1 MLSRS
6 ELDRAAVLLKECPS
20 VLVLGHQYP
29 DGDAIG
35 SVLAL
40 SLMLRENGQQVQASW
55 PEPFET
61 PEKYAFI
68 PGGELLVRPGNIQPG
83 HALTVALDCAN
94 EGRLEGLREKAVSV
108 PLINVDHH
116 PDNSAFGT
124 VNLVDAS
131 AAATAEIVYS
141 IAGPLGLKVTGDAA
155 LGLYTGIVTDTGRF
169 QFSNTT
175 ARTLEV
181 AGELIGAGVEPHLVF
196 QNVYQCDSL
205 PYLRLSG
212 EILCR
217 AVFDKEFA
225 MVYAFLSREDLER
238 FGVRMNETEDLIDN
252 LRALRGH
259 RIAALFKQLEDG
271 TIRVS
276 LRSRPQTDIGS
287 VARALG
293 GGGHTV
299 AAGYTS
305 AKREFAGALAELRK
319 EIVAR
324 GCGCSCG

>member
-1 MLSRS
+1 MLTRS
-6 ELDRAAVLLKECPS
+6 ELDQAALLLEKRPS
-20 VLVLGHQYP
+20 TLVLGHQYP

-40 SLMLRENGQQVQASW
+40 SIMLRERGHQVRASW
-55 PEPFET
+55 PEPFEM

-68 PGGELLVRPGNIQPG
+68 PGGEFLVHPGEIEPG
-83 HALTVALDCAN
+83 HGLAIALDCAN
-94 EGRLEGLREKAVSV
+94 EGRFEELREAATSV

-131 AAATAEIVYS
+131 ASATAEIVYS
-141 IAGPLGLKVTGDAA
+141 IAGPLGLPVTGDAA

-175 ARTLEV
+175 SRTLEV
-181 AGELIGAGVEPHLVF
+181 ARDLIGRGVQPHLVF

-212 EILCR
+212 EILR
-217 AVFDKEFA
+217 SAVFDEELA
-225 MVYAFLSREDLER
+225 MVYAYLSREELNR

-276 LRSRPQTDIGS
+276 LRSRPQIDIGG

-293 GGGHTV
+293 GGGHKV

-305 AKREFAGALAELRK
+305 GKRGFSEALAELK
-319 EIVAR
+319 EEVVAR
-324 GCGCSCG
+324 GCGSAGG